1 MNINFNL
8 VYDIPG
14 FSRKLPWM
22 QDNDDEN
29 DQLRRIMR
37 EEDRQNFVRGRND
50 SEMDQI
56 DFDSDLATFLS
67 DRFLEI
73 QERTARVQAKDD
85 LMLELLDWTIRR
97 FLAIIELLAWT
108 IELFFAVCFIWNFI
122 W

>member
-85 LMLELLDWTIRR
+85 LMLELLDWTIGR

>member
-1 MNINFNL
+1 
-8 VYDIPG
+8 
-14 FSRKLPWM
+14 M
-22 QDNDDEN
+22 QDNEDEN

-85 LMLELLDWTIRR
+85 LMLELLDWTIGR

>member
-97 FLAIIELLAWT
+97 FLAIIELSAWT
-108 IELFFAVCFIWNFI
+108 LGLFFAVCFIWNFI